1 MKEAEEKT
9 FCHGITRNKT
19 RKKYRI
25 RTQKAHGL
33 LVLKTRNQDLEKLQ

>member
-19 RKKYRI
+19 RN
-25 RTQKAHGL
+25 
-33 LVLKTRNQDLEKLQ
+33 KTDSEHKTLMAC

>member
-25 RTQKAHGL
+25 SVKNAHSL
-33 LVLKTRNQDLEKLQ
+33 LVNSF